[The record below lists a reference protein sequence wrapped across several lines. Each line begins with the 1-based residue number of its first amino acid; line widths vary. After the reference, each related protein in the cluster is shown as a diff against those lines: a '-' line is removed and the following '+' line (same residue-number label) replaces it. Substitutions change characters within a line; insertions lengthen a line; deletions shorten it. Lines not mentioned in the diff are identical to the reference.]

1 MGSGFQYLQ
10 ETIGM
15 KHVFLLLLVL
25 NITGAF
31 AQKTSTDYTASV
43 SLGTSIRLSDN
54 LNRSDQHIKNHGYT
68 FSLYAAKN
76 IGRRKFQAFGI
87 AILDR
92 EKLSID
98 SAAILDIVSAGHYDT
113 LAELGAGNFSY
124 TNLSPTY
131 SLSFM
136 VERWKVTN
144 ILAFG
149 PSLVVKDAIV
159 IEFPN
164 SNVAMSKGGY
174 FFGYQFRNIL
184 RNEIIVNRQLPGF
197 MSLFVDYGITYG
209 NVRMN
214 LQSGYGHEDDGV
226 IKKTRIDYKLCEQHL
241 MIGVA
246 VNF

>member
-1 MGSGFQYLQ
+1 MSF
-10 ETIGM
+10 
-15 KHVFLLLLVL
+15 
-25 NITGAF
+25 
-31 AQKTSTDYTASV
+31 
-43 SLGTSIRLSDN
+43 
-54 LNRSDQHIKNHGYT
+54 
-68 FSLYAAKN
+68 YAAKL
-76 IGRRKFQAFGI
+76 IGRRKFQSIGLV
-87 AILDR
+87 ILDR
-92 EKLSID
+92 NITHID
-98 SAAILDIVSAGHYDT
+98 SVAILDIVNAGHYDT

-131 SLSFM
+131 ALSFM

-149 PSLVVKDAIV
+149 PSLVVKDPIV

-184 RNEIIVNRQLPGF
+184 RNEIIVQRDAQGQIGVFL
-197 MSLFVDYGITYG
+197 DYGLTYG

-214 LQSGYGHEDDGV
+214 LQSGYGHEDDGM